1 MSFEKKLQNLRKKA
15 GLSQEELAS
24 QLGVSRQAVSK
35 WESGSS
41 YPEMDKLILMTKLF
55 KCTLDDLVNDD
66 IKEIETNNKS
76 KKVQNTKDSLL
87 EFITKSISMFTS
99 MKSSSALK
107 CLVEIAVFIFGLVIV
122 TAIIFEI
129 GVGILDSMFSA
140 VYPLTLFLVNVYLIV
155 LIALDLIIIFQFYK
169 IRYLDYYDEIVYQQ
183 SIKNDIVKN
192 TITKNDEKTN
202 ENLKDGEKED
212 KKNQRINLSHKD
224 KERIIIRDPEHR
236 PLAFLSTI
244 SDVIIFIY
252 KCVLRFITVP
262 FLFLLVFLV
271 IGLVILIYLVSYN
284 AVFIGASIAC
294 AAAILLNVLVIRT
307 LSDDLFKGKYPIKI
321 MSILFLVSLVFGGIG
336 AGLSIISC
344 KNIDF
349 READTLTKVSE
360 VYDYNDKLYLNFMGA
375 TDGMIVFEED
385 DTLDNVL
392 ITFEYDSRIFKYELS
407 NPAGDESYLLLN
419 RMMVDD
425 YSSKQLIDEFL
436 NNLKK
441 NLVLSYGLYGG
452 TPVVKI
458 KANEKHIKK
467 LISNI
472 SEKNDIN
479 VEERNING
487 ITRYR
492 VYSIDTDTHDIKAC
506 YQDDYYKKCF
516 RIVDET
522 GENDFTY
529 EIKNNEFVYNK
540 ARFNCYKNE
549 EGYYCSDN
557 N

>member
-1 MSFEKKLQNLRKKA
+1 MSFEKKLQSLRKKA
-15 GLSQEELAS
+15 GLSQEELAN

-66 IKEIETNNKS
+66 VKEIETTNKS
-76 KKVQNTKDSLL
+76 KKVQTTKDSLL

-99 MKSSSALK
+99 MKSTSALK

-122 TAIIFEI
+122 TAIVFEI
-129 GVGILDSMFSA
+129 GVGILDSMFSI
-140 VYPLTLFLVNVYLIV
+140 VYPLTLFLANVYLIV

-183 SIKNDIVKN
+183 SVKNDLVKN
-192 TITKNDEKTN
+192 TEAKNDQKANEKAKEN
-202 ENLKDGEKED
+202 EEE
-212 KKNQRINLSHKD
+212 KKNQRISLSHKD
-224 KERIIIRDPEHR
+224 KERIIIRDPEHK

-252 KCVLRFITVP
+252 KCVLRFITIP
-262 FLFLLVFLV
+262 FLFLLVFLI

-284 AVFIGASIAC
+284 TVFIGASIAC
-294 AAAILLNVLVIRT
+294 ASAILLNVLVIRT
-307 LSDDLFKGKYPIKI
+307 LSDDLFKGKFPIKI

-336 AGLSIISC
+336 AGLSIIAC
-344 KNIDF
+344 KNIEF

-360 VYDYNDKLYLNFMGA
+360 VYEYNDKLYLNFMGA

-385 DTLDNVL
+385 DTLDDVL

-407 NPAGDESYLLLN
+407 NPAGDASYLLLS

-452 TPVVKI
+452 TPIVKI

-479 VEERNING
+479 VEEKNING
-487 ITRYR
+487 IIRYR
-492 VYSIDTDTHDIKAC
+492 VYSIDTDVNDIKAC
-506 YQDDYYKKCF
+506 YQDDYYKKCL

-522 GENDFTY
+522 NENDFTY

-540 ARFNCYKNE
+540 ARFNCQSNGST
-549 EGYYCSDN
+549 GYYCSDR
-557 N
+557 

>member
-1 MSFEKKLQNLRKKA
+1 MCHLNKET
-15 GLSQEELAS
+15 
-24 QLGVSRQAVSK
+24 
-35 WESGSS
+35 GSS

-66 IKEIETNNKS
+66 VKEIETTNKS
-76 KKVQNTKDSLL
+76 KKAQNTKDSLL

-99 MKSSSALK
+99 MKSTSALK

-202 ENLKDGEKED
+202 EDLKDGEKED

-294 AAAILLNVLVIRT
+294 AAAVLLNVLVIRT

-349 READTLTKVSE
+349 READTLAKVSE

-407 NPAGDESYLLLN
+407 NPAGDEPYLLLN

-492 VYSIDTDTHDIKAC
+492 VYSIDTYTHDIKAC

-522 GENDFTY
+522 NENDFTY

-549 EGYYCSDN
+549 EGYYCSDR
-557 N
+557 